1 MNAGAVVFLRNLIIA
16 FSSIIIITGGVKV
29 LPPDQ
34 TSFVVAFII
43 LLNAQNTLYEGLFV
57 THTMAFK
64 ESIASAIFK
73 QQGKFVFII
82 PAFFSIFSIAYS
94 DFFLNFKLSS
104 LMIVVMYLVFLF
116 NVLSLCVSNIF
127 CTSNR
132 YSFVFIFD
140 CVLTIASS
148 YYVMVNHEML
158 VIIFVLLMRI
168 LSSGV
173 AGLIILYKKQIT
185 LGDEPI
191 YSKSYFFATSLS
203 MVRDTI
209 LPLLI
214 GALLGPFYLVA
225 IRVFNTCYSAPGL
238 VAGAMNKVIIR
249 AAHRIG
255 GFYKIEKLY
264 LFMLLT
270 LSISYFILWWIGGD
284 ELYVRLFGDKKYF
297 EANSFYI
304 SLLLFCIFWPLGQLS
319 ISKLIYH
326 GLSNIYYKISILWT
340 VVALLCTTTLYYFN
354 LSTYIIVFSL
364 SQSLNI
370 LIILYVNRYVKGKDE
385 NHQVS

>member
-16 FSSIIIITGGVKV
+16 FSSIIIITRGVKV

-34 TSFVVAFII
+34 TSFIVALII
-43 LLNAQNTLYEGLFV
+43 LVNAQNTLYEGLFV

-64 ESIASAIFK
+64 ENVASAIFK
-73 QQGKFVFII
+73 QQEKFVFII
-82 PAFFSIFSIAYS
+82 PAIFTTLSVIYS
-94 DFFLNFKLSS
+94 DLFLNFKLSF
-104 LMIVVMYLVFLF
+104 LIIAVIYFTFLF

-132 YSFVFIFD
+132 YSLVFILD
-140 CVLTIASS
+140 CILTIISS
-148 YYVMVNHEML
+148 YYVMLNHDML
-158 VIIFVLLMRI
+158 AIVFVLLVRI

-173 AGLIILYKKQIT
+173 AGLITLYKKHDIN
-185 LGDEPI
+185 DDVPI
-191 YSKSYFFATSLS
+191 YSKAYFFATSLS
-203 MVRDTI
+203 MVRDSV

-255 GFYKIEKLY
+255 GFYKIEKIY
-264 LFMLLT
+264 LIMLFT
-270 LSISYFILWWIGGD
+270 LSLSYFVLWWVGGD
-284 ELYVRLFGDKKYF
+284 ELYTHLFGNKKYF

-304 SLLLFCIFWPLGQLS
+304 SLLLFCLFWPLGQLS

-326 GLSNIYYKISILWT
+326 GLSNVYYKISIIWT
-340 VVALLCTTTLYYFN
+340 MVALLCTTTLYFYN

-370 LIILYVNRYVKGKDE
+370 FIILYVNHYVKGKNE
-385 NHQVS
+385 NYNVS